1 MDDIVAAGPEKSM
14 TIFWEE
20 LSKRIT
26 VDTISEPGR
35 YLGRDH
41 MVFDF
46 PKGRK
51 VFLYMKDY
59 AASSFE
65 LYESQFSKVLKTSET
80 PFVTE
85 SVLTAQG
92 YDVGKTLGLCEGNR

>member
-1 MDDIVAAGPEKSM
+1 M
-14 TIFWEE
+14 
-20 LSKRIT
+20 
-26 VDTISEPGR
+26 DTISEPGR

-46 PKGRK
+46 PQGRK
-51 VFLYMKDY
+51 VFLYRKDY